1 MIDSLA
7 ENCLLQDKE
16 LCQKDVLEREAIVST
31 CFQNGIALP
40 HGRTD
45 GVNELVAAVGIN
57 KNGYNFDAIDGQPSK
72 IFVMCLS
79 PKNSDGPHIEFVA
92 TVGSVLAKQENI
104 DNILA
109 AKTPEEVIRIFDVK
123 K

>member
-1 MIDSLA
+1 M
-7 ENCLLQDKE
+7 
-16 LCQKDVLEREAIVST
+16 
-31 CFQNGIALP
+31 
-40 HGRTD
+40 
-45 GVNELVAAVGIN
+45 AAVGIN

-109 AKTPEEVIRIFDVK
+109 AKTPEEVIRIFDIK